1 MNENNFTYI
10 PHNCVLNL
18 QAVYETLKSAER
30 KAADYILD
38 SPEDIAGLSIVDFAG
53 RAGCSEAT
61 IVRLTRRLGYEG
73 YPELKAD
80 FFAARENG
88 GVYEYDDVSPAD
100 PPGIIIH
107 KVFEASIQALKDSL
121 DMLDEDAYTR
131 TADILGSAG
140 TILFAGIGDAALVAQ
155 EAQQRFMRIGV
166 ASHYSLD
173 SDLQLIHASHLS
185 PGDAVIAISHSG
197 RSKPVIDVCKLAH
210 DSGAAVIGITNFP
223 VSPLAKKS
231 DIVLQTAVFAKSMTG
246 EVISKRITALC
257 VVESLYLSVL
267 FRRGG
272 DAMDIL
278 GRSND
283 AVGVNKV

>member
-1 MNENNFTYI
+1 MNERNFARI

-18 QAVYETLKSAER
+18 QAVYETLKTAEK

-38 SPEDIAGLSIVDFAG
+38 FPEDIAGLSIVDFAG

-61 IVRLTRRLGYEG
+61 IVRLSKRLGYDG
-73 YPELKAD
+73 YPELKTD
-80 FFAARENG
+80 FAQSAENG
-88 GVYEYDDVSPAD
+88 AVYEYDDVSPAD
-100 PPGIIIH
+100 PPGEIIQ

-121 DMLDEDAYTR
+121 DMLDETAYSRTVDALSF
-131 TADILGSAG
+131 APSIL
-140 TILFAGIGDAALVAQ
+140 LAGIGDAAIVAQ

-166 ASHYSLD
+166 STRFSLD
-173 SDLQLIHASHLS
+173 GDLQLIHASQLS
-185 PGDAVIAISHSG
+185 PGDVVIAISHSG
-197 RSKPVIDVCKLAH
+197 RSKPVIDVCRQAKTV
-210 DSGAAVIGITNFP
+210 GATIISITNFP

-246 EVISKRITALC
+246 EVVSKRLTALC

-272 DAMDIL
+272 DALKIL

-283 AVGVNKV
+283 AVNENKV

>member
-1 MNENNFTYI
+1 MNEKNFSHI

-18 QAVYETLKSAER
+18 QAVYQTLKSAER

-38 SPEDIAGLSIVDFAG
+38 FPEDISGLSIVDFAI

-61 IVRLTRRLGYEG
+61 IVRLSKKLGYEG
-73 YPELKAD
+73 YPELKRD
-80 FFAARENG
+80 FNSTAKNNA
-88 GVYEYDDVSPAD
+88 VYEYEDVSPED
-100 PPGIIIH
+100 PPSTIIH

-121 DMLDEDAYTR
+121 KILEEDAYKKAAEILLDAR
-131 TADILGSAG
+131 TL
-140 TILFAGIGDAALVAQ
+140 LFTGIGDAALVAQ

-166 ASHYSLD
+166 NSRFSQDY
-173 SDLQLIHASHLS
+173 DLQLINASQLS
-185 PGDAVIAISHSG
+185 KGDAVIAVSHSG
-197 RSKPVIDVCKLAH
+197 RSKPVIEVCKLAR
-210 DSGAAVIGITNFP
+210 STGASVIGITNFP

-257 VVESLYLSVL
+257 VIESLYLSVL
-267 FRRGG
+267 FSKGG
-272 DAMDIL
+272 DALSIL

-283 AVGVNKV
+283 AVSGNKV